1 MKYKTINDI
10 DVIPLLIKLFTQNN
24 IVLLENPNI
33 KPGKRIRQY
42 YSKLSLQYPKKIR
55 IIKFNEFIGIT
66 FNHKMIQLIYNFLK
80 LKPVNKDNIHT
91 GGRIIHNINQYKI
104 V

>member
-33 KPGKRIRQY
+33 KPCKHMRQY
-42 YSKLSLQYPKKIR
+42 KSKLSFQYP
-55 IIKFNEFIGIT
+55 
-66 FNHKMIQLIYNFLK
+66 
-80 LKPVNKDNIHT
+80 
-91 GGRIIHNINQYKI
+91 
-104 V
+104 